1 MGTPNDL
8 PLVVPGSGP
17 VVAAPA
23 NAGYNPEPMDDDSIR
38 QPVVAY
44 FTFIQNTLAQLTSR
58 NAKKVMREAE
68 QRHMQIMN
76 EVILGLRNEM
86 VNRLAQRDQE
96 WEQRVQDA
104 ESSAIAPGL
113 AATAEAR
120 KHRDDIQARL
130 NQAQALHDAE
140 VEKIKAEANE
150 D

>member
-1 MGTPNDL
+1 MEEG
-8 PLVVPGSGP
+8 
-17 VVAAPA
+17 
-23 NAGYNPEPMDDDSIR
+23 SIR

-44 FTFIQNTLAQLTSR
+44 SSFIQNNLTQLTSG
-58 NAKKVMREAE
+58 NAQQVVREAE

-113 AATAEAR
+113 AATADAR